1 MQTAQQCQQIEM
13 SGGCSGNEGAKDV
26 FYKNNLL
33 FVRNERCEGRK
44 PGGHSAARRAKKNWE
59 ENAGP
64 WQSS

>member
-1 MQTAQQCQQIEM
+1 M

-44 PGGHSAARRAKKNWE
+44 PGGHTAARRAKKN
-59 ENAGP
+59 
-64 WQSS
+64 